1 MESIRIADLSKSY
14 RTADGEALHV
24 LDEVSLSVPAGSFFS
39 LLGPSGCGKSTLLN
53 VVAGLI
59 DADGGTVAI
68 PDDDRLG
75 FVFQEPR
82 LLEWKTVEANLAFAL
97 DGTRIPTGEYDRRI
111 EDVLTRVGLEDVR
124 TEYPRSLSRGM
135 QQRVA
140 IARAFCIEPDVLL
153 MDEPFASVDEITA
166 RELRDDLLDLWQL
179 NEVTVLFVTH
189 DIQEAITL
197 SDVVAILSPKPA
209 TIETTVAVE
218 TLRPREPDDEAT
230 WRYYERILSLL
241 DGTQPSTSPE
251 ELDDPGRDHV

>member
-1 MESIRIADLSKSY
+1 MTMRSIRVTDLSKSY
-14 RTADGEALHV
+14 QTAEGGDLRV

-53 VVAGLI
+53 VVAGLT
-59 DADGGTVAI
+59 DADGGTVTL

-97 DGTRIPTGEYDRRI
+97 DGTDIPTDEYDRRI
-111 EDVLTRVGLEDVR
+111 RDVLALVGLEDVSR
-124 TEYPRSLSRGM
+124 EYPRSLSRGM

-166 RELRDDLLDLWQL
+166 RELRNDLIELWRM

-189 DIQEAITL
+189 DVREAITL
-197 SDVVAILSPKPA
+197 ADVVAIFSQKPTDVEA
-209 TIETTVAVE
+209 TVEIETP
-218 TLRPREPDDEAT
+218 RPREPDDEAT
-230 WRYYERILSLL
+230 WQYYERILSIL
-241 DGTQPSTSPE
+241 DGTRAGASPE
-251 ELDDPGRDHV
+251 EERG

>member
-1 MESIRIADLSKSY
+1 MGSIQIADLSKSY
-14 RTADGEALHV
+14 RTADGEVLRV
-24 LDEVSLSVPAGSFFS
+24 LDEVSLSVPDGSFVS

-59 DADGGTVAI
+59 DADAGTVAI
-68 PDDDRLG
+68 ADDDRLG

-97 DGTRIPTGEYDRRI
+97 DGTDIPTDEYDRRI
-111 EDVLTRVGLEDVR
+111 EDVLTCVALQDVR
-124 TEYPRSLSRGM
+124 TEFPRSLSRGM

-153 MDEPFASVDEITA
+153 LDEPFASVDEITA
-166 RELRDDLLDLWQL
+166 RELRADLLDLWRL

-189 DIQEAITL
+189 DIQEAVTL
-197 SDVVAILSPKPA
+197 SDVVGVLSPKPA
-209 TIETTVAVE
+209 TVEATVAIETP
-218 TLRPREPDDEAT
+218 RPREPDDEAT

-241 DGTQPSTSPE
+241 DGTRSETSPRNRSE
-251 ELDDPGRDHV
+251 P

>member
-1 MESIRIADLSKSY
+1 MESIRIADLSKAY
-14 RTADGEALHV
+14 RTADGEVLRV
-24 LDEVSLSVPAGSFFS
+24 LDGISLSVPTGSFFS

-53 VVAGLI
+53 VVAGLT

-97 DGTRIPTGEYDRRI
+97 DGTDIPNGEYDRRI
-111 EDVLTRVGLEDVR
+111 EDVLTRVGLQNVR

-166 RELRDDLLDLWQL
+166 RELRADLLDLWRL

-189 DIQEAITL
+189 DIQEAVTL
-197 SDVVAILSPKPA
+197 SDVVAVLSPKPA
-209 TIETTVAVE
+209 AIDATVEIETP
-218 TLRPREPDDEAT
+218 RPREPDDEAT

-241 DGTQPSTSPE
+241 DGTSRTSPE
-251 ELDDPGRDHV
+251 DRR